1 MLRGFV
7 ALLLVAAGQAAPA
20 FFQNSLPLDQMTGKQ
35 AVVRTSAGTFVIQ
48 LLPQAAP
55 NHVGYFITQARG
67 HAYDGTIFHRVIRYG
82 IIQGGDPLSKDP
94 AKASQYGTGGLGVLR
109 AEINSEKHTAGT
121 VSAVLAPN
129 KPDSA
134 GAQFFV
140 CVTDQP
146 ALDGKYTVFGRVV
159 DGIEVVQQ
167 ISAADA
173 DADGHPNTRIV
184 IEDVMI
190 RDTPPVLF
198 VHDTPAELAKY
209 HVVLETSKGR
219 IELELLPDKAPETV
233 RSFLL
238 MTEAGVYDG
247 IGVHRVVPNF
257 VIQTGALAFRDK
269 PLTEKQ
275 QKLVHNLP
283 PEFTATPNAPGLV
296 SMARGDD
303 PGSGST
309 SFFICTG
316 DCHSLDGQ
324 YTAFAKVVS
333 GMETVSAI
341 AAVPV
346 DGETPK
352 ETIVVAHARVVGPR
366 SQ

>member
-1 MLRGFV
+1 MLRGLV
-7 ALLLVAAGQAAPA
+7 ALLLFAAGQATPA
-20 FFQNSLPLDQMTGKQ
+20 FFQNTLPLDQMTGKQ

-55 NHVGYFITQARG
+55 NHVGYFIKQARD

-94 AKASQYGTGGLGVLR
+94 AKAAQYGTGGLGVLR

-129 KPDSA
+129 TPDSA

-159 DGIEVVQQ
+159 DGIEIVQQ

-173 DADGHPNTRIV
+173 DADGHPKARIV
-184 IEDVMI
+184 IEDVTI
-190 RDTPPVLF
+190 RDTPPVRF

-209 HVVLETSKGR
+209 RVVLETSKGQ

-275 QKLVHNLP
+275 QKLVRNLP

-352 ETIVVAHARVVGPR
+352 ETIVVTRARVVGPR
-366 SQ
+366 S

>member
-1 MLRGFV
+1 
-7 ALLLVAAGQAAPA
+7 
-20 FFQNSLPLDQMTGKQ
+20 MTGKQ
-35 AVVRTSAGTFVIQ
+35 AVVRTSLGTFVIQ

-55 NHVGYFITQARG
+55 NHVGYFIKQARD
-67 HAYDGTIFHRVIRYG
+67 HVYDGTVFHRVIRYG

-94 AKASQYGTGGLGVLR
+94 AKTAQYGTGGLGVLR
-109 AEINSEKHTAGT
+109 AEIGAEKHTAGT
-121 VSAVLAPN
+121 VSAVLAPG

-167 ISAADA
+167 ISAAEA
-173 DADGHPNTRIV
+173 DADGRPKARVV
-184 IEDVMI
+184 IEEVTI
-190 RDTPPVLF
+190 RDTPPELY
-198 VHDTPAELAKY
+198 VHETAAQLAKY
-209 HVVLETSKGR
+209 RVVLDTTKGP
-219 IELELLPDKAPETV
+219 IELEMLPDKAPETV

-238 MTEAGVYDG
+238 MTAAGVYDG
-247 IGVHRVVPNF
+247 IEVHRVVPNF
-257 VIQTGALAFRDK
+257 VIQTGALAFRDR
-269 PLTEKQ
+269 PLSEKQ
-275 QKLVHNLP
+275 QKLVHNLA

-341 AAVPV
+341 AKVPV
-346 DGETPK
+346 DGESPK
-352 ETIVVAHARVVGPR
+352 EKIVVTRARVVGSG